1 MKRLPGED
9 FDAYR
14 QRRKEANVFR
24 KMIGHIGRLFYQG
37 GTYRKKE
44 VVLGPKRVLISA
56 ASGKRHKGES
66 IEHFKQRRRVCNAK
80 RREREGVLN

>member
-1 MKRLPGED
+1 MKRAPGED

-14 QRRKEANVFR
+14 QRRKESNVFA
-24 KMIGHIGRLFYQG
+24 KTIGHFKRLVHQG

-44 VVLGPKRVLISA
+44 IVPGPKRFLISA

-66 IEHFKQRRRVCNAK
+66 VEHFKQRRRVCNAA
-80 RREREGVLN
+80 RRLREGV